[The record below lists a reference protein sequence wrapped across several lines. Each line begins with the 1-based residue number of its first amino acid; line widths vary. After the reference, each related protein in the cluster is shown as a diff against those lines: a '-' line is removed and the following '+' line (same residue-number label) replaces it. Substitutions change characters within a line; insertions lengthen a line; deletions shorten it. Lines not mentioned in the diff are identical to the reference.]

1 MNRGLFFSLAP
12 AFAATLPLMAAELR
26 ISVFTSAPGEAATFR
41 ELVSSSRA
49 GTPAEQLEQLKGALL
64 QAKPRAAAPI
74 SLLTDS
80 LTGKRVESGCD
91 GTLNTLAFA
100 DSVTRRLQILVWNSG
115 QERSFA
121 EVLALNI
128 CADEEV

>member
-49 GTPAEQLEQLKGALL
+49 GTPAEQLEQFDALETYGYDFYFP
-64 QAKPRAAAPI
+64 QNA
-74 SLLTDS
+74 
-80 LTGKRVESGCD
+80 D
-91 GTLNTLAFA
+91 GTPL
-100 DSVTRRLQILVWNSG
+100 DWNDPA
-115 QERSFA
+115 A
-121 EVLALNI
+121 EPVG
-128 CADEEV
+128 